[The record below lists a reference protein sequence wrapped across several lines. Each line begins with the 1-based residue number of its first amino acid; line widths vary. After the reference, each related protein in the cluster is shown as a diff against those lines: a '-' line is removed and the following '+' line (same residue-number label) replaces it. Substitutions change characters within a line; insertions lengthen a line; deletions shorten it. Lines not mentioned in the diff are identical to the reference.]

1 MIRKIKLRMRSHG
14 KIDFCQSTSN
24 FLGRVI
30 LFFFGHGNL
39 RNNPEIEKMEKHLEW
54 GDTFPASKRK
64 LDFYSFWQDL
74 GFGGCFLSVK
84 FYIIEKVLKN

>member
-1 MIRKIKLRMRSHG
+1 
-14 KIDFCQSTSN
+14 
-24 FLGRVI
+24 
-30 LFFFGHGNL
+30 
-39 RNNPEIEKMEKHLEW
+39 MEKHLEW

-84 FYIIEKVLKN
+84 ILIEKVLKDGFLQLLARS